1 MAPSLPGSSGR
12 RAATR
17 GASSSS
23 PSSAKRETRPSRS
36 GRKHHSDSEDQTED
50 SSSGSR
56 RPTRKAS
63 SKSRIRTEQEIET
76 QEERDSES
84 EHEEDEEDEDDDEVG
99 VTDEQEEEEPPED
112 AEEIEGEIDEAGETK
127 ITKDGELLGGRQFK
141 CRSFKL
147 PTRGDR
153 IYMLSMDPARV
164 LGFRDSYLFFLRNPQ
179 LVRVNT
185 TVEERQWMIENGMLM
200 ANFKSKLI
208 AVVTARSIFKSFGAR
223 IIKNGRGRVDDYY
236 EANAT
241 EDDPV
246 DESEGDG
253 LSRLGD
259 DHSGANGN
267 NSHDGATSKRKL
279 MHDES
284 TRHITDLNWQ
294 YESAMAVRALNS
306 RLKELRKENPKFLD
320 PHTNIEQVPTLLQPS
335 RCEVLPASLVLPT
348 AGLDNQALSSGAST
362 ISIPRSIGPQADI
375 SVKIEIKGGIPPPPI
390 IHDPNVWAVM
400 PEDIRRIL
408 EEAEATRAA
417 SEYDNEDLTKYPI
430 SILSGQYQA
439 AYPIK
444 VPTTISDGFTAEYG
458 ASSPVYSSALVKPI
472 SSRYAT
478 NRESST
484 GCGGKSVATTA
495 TTATTAITATGS
507 GSGPNS
513 PNPNAASTQ

>member
-1 MAPSLPGSSGR
+1 MKIKIVAPPERKYSVWIGGSILASLSTFQQMWISKMEYDESGPSIVHRNGR

-17 GASSSS
+17 GAGSSSS
-23 PSSAKRETRPSRS
+23 GTAKRETRPSRS
-36 GRKHHSDSEDQTED
+36 GKKHDSDSEDQAED
-50 SSSGSR
+50 SSSESKRSARKTSSR
-56 RPTRKAS
+56 SRTRA
-63 SKSRIRTEQEIET
+63 TEQGAET
-76 QEERDSES
+76 QDEGES
-84 EHEEDEEDEDDDEVG
+84 QDDDDDE
-99 VTDEQEEEEPPED
+99 EEEAADEKQETEEPVED
-112 AEEIEGEIDEAGETK
+112 LEEIEGEIDEAGETK
-127 ITKDGELLGGRQFK
+127 ITKDGELLGGRQYK

-147 PTRGDR
+147 PERGNR

-223 IIKNGRGRVDDYY
+223 IIKNGRGRIDDYY

-253 LSRLGD
+253 TSRIGD
-259 DHSGANGN
+259 DHSGLGGANGN
-267 NSHDGATSKRKL
+267 GLDGAFGSKRKL

-335 RCEVLPASLVLPT
+335 RCEVEVTSAAHSLKTTLPVTVDGQVT
-348 AGLDNQALSSGAST
+348 APVVNAV
-362 ISIPRSIGPQADI
+362 SIPRSIGPQVDTA
-375 SVKIEIKGGIPPPPI
+375 VKIEIKAGVPPPPM
-390 IHDPNVWAVM
+390 IHDPNVWAVI
-400 PEDIRRIL
+400 PEDICRIL
-408 EEAEATRAA
+408 EEAESAKAA
-417 SEYDNEDLTKYPI
+417 EEDDNEDLTKYPI

-439 AYPIK
+439 SYP
-444 VPTTISDGFTAEYG
+444 V
-458 ASSPVYSSALVKPI
+458 
-472 SSRYAT
+472 
-478 NRESST
+478 
-484 GCGGKSVATTA
+484 
-495 TTATTAITATGS
+495 
-507 GSGPNS
+507 
-513 PNPNAASTQ
+513 